1 MEHRDSF
8 VTLRTSCARFRRIRA
23 PALTRT
29 ALNAVAALFIV
40 GVGSVTPARAA
51 AVSARI
57 SVSVAVL
64 PRTAILSATMPASL
78 DVSALDVARGFVDV
92 RGGSRILVTNNSPE
106 GFELEVLTGESVF
119 SSVSVYGLGAD
130 DTVDADGGEIFLP
143 SRRGAAIPLVLGY
156 RFQLAPGTV
165 PGRYPW
171 PLQFNVRAISP

>member
-1 MEHRDSF
+1 M
-8 VTLRTSCARFRRIRA
+8 TLQTKYARFCRIRG
-23 PALTRT
+23 PALSRT
-29 ALNAVAALFIV
+29 ALNAVVAFFIV
-40 GVGSVTPARAA
+40 WVGSVTPARAA

-57 SVSVAVL
+57 PVSVAVL
-64 PRTAILSATMPASL
+64 PRTAIISATMPASL

-92 RGGSRILVTNNSPE
+92 RGSSQILVTNNSPE

-119 SSVSVYGLGAD
+119 SSVAVYGLGAD

-143 SRRGAAIPLVLGY
+143 SRRGAAIPLALNY

-171 PLQFNVRAISP
+171 PLQFDVRPISAIGE